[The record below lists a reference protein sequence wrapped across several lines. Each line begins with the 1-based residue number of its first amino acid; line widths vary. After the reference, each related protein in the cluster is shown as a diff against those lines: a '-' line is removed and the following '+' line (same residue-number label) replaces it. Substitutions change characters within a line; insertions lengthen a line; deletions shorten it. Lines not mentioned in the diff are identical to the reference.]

1 VGRRGAEGFDYGV
14 AVAVVAVVVVVVVD
28 VEEVDEG
35 RRRQLEGRA
44 GLLFFLREI
53 GIRPTDN
60 KFRKEQENVTYL
72 DRPPTEAMLASLSFL
87 ASCTR
92 SFHSSWSAMS
102 CCKTKENKKQNKVN
116 GFLRFQGGCGGLG

>member
-44 GLLFFLREI
+44 GLLFF
-53 GIRPTDN
+53 
-60 KFRKEQENVTYL
+60 
-72 DRPPTEAMLASLSFL
+72 
-87 ASCTR
+87 
-92 SFHSSWSAMS
+92 
-102 CCKTKENKKQNKVN
+102 
-116 GFLRFQGGCGGLG
+116 